1 LVSFENIVLS
11 VEDDIDSLIIITSSK
26 NYIIPRNLNVGFTLK
41 GSETSVLEENI
52 RSKQY
57 RAFHVEPEEVETYY
71 YYEEVPENIKKDLDM
86 YLSKLPREVAEE
98 FRSAGTEISIIKY
111 MFTEVD
117 LDAERRN
124 ETLILKHKEKPDAKK
139 FSVEAV
145 KATIYYGGSICCP
158 MSTYASKTLE
168 KWKQKYPENTIIQR
182 NIYAKNYEGYKR
194 IDSTL
199 SLKIVLKTPQTPPS
213 LPT

>member
-1 LVSFENIVLS
+1 MVSFENIVLS

-26 NYIIPRNLNVGFTLK
+26 NHIIPRNPNVGFTLK
-41 GSETSVLEENI
+41 GSEAGVLEENI

-71 YYEEVPENIKKDLDM
+71 YYEEVPENIKKVLNM
-86 YLSKLPREVAEE
+86 YLSKLPREIAEE
-98 FRSAGTEISIIKY
+98 FRSAETEISIIKY
-111 MFTEVD
+111 MFTEVS
-117 LDAERRN
+117 LNTERRN

-158 MSTYASKTLE
+158 MSTYASKLWKSGSKNTPKTL
-168 KWKQKYPENTIIQR
+168 
-182 NIYAKNYEGYKR
+182 
-194 IDSTL
+194 L
-199 SLKIVLKTPQTPPS
+199 SKETFTLKTMKDTKE
-213 LPT
+213 